1 MSMKYQIIIPGSLAT
16 IAIFSGAILASNN
29 IYADDVVDEVN
40 ITVPVSCS
48 LSGVGMNTH
57 NAEITN
63 STVNSAIG
71 ETTLKAYCNDNN
83 GFAIYT
89 IGYTDNTDGKN
100 VLTSSALGSTY
111 DIVTGTATSGDTSNW
126 AMKLSTITDPAPTY
140 PIVISGSSADTDKEQ
155 GDPDYSTFQA
165 VPDDYTLVA
174 KRTSGTDIGASAEG
188 ATLKTTYQAY
198 ISKTQPAGTYTG
210 QVKYTLIH
218 PNDATAPV
226 KPVTIA
232 TAEYLQEVNSCP
244 AELPEEQVYTLIDS
258 RDEQEYKV
266 AKLKDGRCW
275 LLDNL
280 ALDPTDA
287 STAATMSA
295 DNTNAPATA
304 IYNYLNGG
312 NPDNNEGWSSDA
324 VINTDEISSS
334 SYKKPELTNK
344 YKNLLV
350 TSYGPASTNGQA
362 KAGIYYSYCAATVGT
377 YCSSNR
383 VDIPD
388 TLIDAPYDICPSNW
402 RMPTGGSQG
411 EYVMLAQN
419 YNSTATDSGSL
430 QFNLSTPLSGGFVT
444 GSWNSQ
450 NSSGRWLSSTVVEVN
465 DFDYMYTLDIGPT
478 TVNTDV
484 VTYRNF
490 GVTMR
495 CILK

>member
-48 LSGVGMNTH
+48 LSGAGMNTH

-63 STVNSAIG
+63 GTVNSAIG

-83 GFAIYT
+83 GFAIYA

-100 VLTSSALGSTY
+100 VLTSSTLGSTY
-111 DIVTGTATSGDTSNW
+111 DIATGTATSGDTSNW

-140 PIVISGSSADTDKEQ
+140 PITIAGSSADTDREQ

-174 KRTSGTDIGASAEG
+174 KRTSNTDIGASAEG
-188 ATLKTTYQAY
+188 TTLKTTYQAY

-210 QVKYTLIH
+210 QVKYTLVH

-226 KPVTIA
+226 KSVTIA

-244 AELPEEQVYTLIDS
+244 AELPEEQVYTLKDS

-275 LLDNL
+275 FLDNL
-280 ALDPTDA
+280 ALDPTNA
-287 STAATMSA
+287 STAANMSVG
-295 DNTNAPATA
+295 NTNAPAAA

-324 VINTDEISSS
+324 VINTDTISSS
-334 SYKKPELTNK
+334 SEKKPELTNK

-350 TSYGPASTNGQA
+350 TSFGPASTNGQA
-362 KAGIYYSYCAATVGT
+362 KAGVYYSYCAATVGT

-383 VDIPD
+383 IDIPD

-402 RMPTGGSQG
+402 RMPTGGPQG
-411 EYVMLAQN
+411 EYTTLAQN
-419 YNSTATDSGSL
+419 YNSTAADPGSL
-430 QFNLSTPLSGGFVT
+430 QFNLSTPLSGGFVM
-444 GSWNSQ
+444 GSWSTQNNS
-450 NSSGRWLSSTVVEVN
+450 GAWLSSTVSEADYIN
-465 DFDYMYTLDIGPT
+465 YMYDLNVTST
-478 TVNTDV
+478 TASTSGT
-484 VTYRNF
+484 TYRNF
-490 GVTMR
+490 GATIR